1 MRDVNDMIVF
11 LKANSTHG
19 PPPPPQ
25 PHAPSRIAPLAKVR
39 PYLRYAYITML
50 ASQNRCGPSVAR
62 VGQPAKGKGPLGQ
75 ERSERGQMAEAMVGG
90 VEEEYRVAPGCISTR
105 LVGHEYVGPAA
116 PLIRR
121 DEPLVNAA

>member
-1 MRDVNDMIVF
+1 
-11 LKANSTHG
+11 
-19 PPPPPQ
+19 
-25 PHAPSRIAPLAKVR
+25 
-39 PYLRYAYITML
+39 ML

-121 DEPLVNAA
+121 DEPLRRPAVSYPHVLERVMGTVIAECKVTKAADVRGPVDFCSRSHAPAAV